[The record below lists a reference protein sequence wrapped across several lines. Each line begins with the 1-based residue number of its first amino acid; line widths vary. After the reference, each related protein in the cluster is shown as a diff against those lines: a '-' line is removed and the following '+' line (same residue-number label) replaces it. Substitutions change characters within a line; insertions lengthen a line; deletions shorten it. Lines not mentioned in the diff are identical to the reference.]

1 MKLIKSR
8 GEYKCEGCENPIN
21 KGDMYRKKSKSF
33 GSPGKSHM
41 ENRNGIPT
49 IVEHG
54 FRIDVRYCE
63 TCAPNA

>member
-1 MKLIKSR
+1 MKMTKARQVYECHDCGHKI
-8 GEYKCEGCENPIN
+8 E
-21 KGDMYRKKSKSF
+21 KGDLYRKSSKSF
-33 GSPGKSHM
+33 GSPGKSHA

-63 TCAPNA
+63 KCA